1 LVKADTTAFKT
12 IMPDRNCNFIFTGL
26 FLITSKGYLDKFPG
40 EELLS
45 SNAPFIGQLRFTLAA

>member
-1 LVKADTTAFKT
+1 
-12 IMPDRNCNFIFTGL
+12 MPDRNCNFIFTGL
-26 FLITSKGYLDKFPG
+26 FLIASKGYLDKFPG